1 MHGKCLC
8 MWNTTSLTMDYDES
22 SVKCTWWEFLSQ
34 RHSASSEEG
43 LFPLPVAVML
53 HLSFTRFHH
62 WTILFLTWALKKWT
76 KKKVKN
82 EICRLKFRF
91 SALQT
96 QWWKKSKQIC
106 VLLFHLLWPMHVFPL
121 LFVSLSLCPALWQAN
136 HNCLSNHSIISLLWL
151 VVSLSSL
158 VQFIQETQINML
170 CLTWSM
176 SFYFCCHWEV
186 QSNTLIMHD
195 FRSWP
200 MFKT

>member
-1 MHGKCLC
+1 MYL
-8 MWNTTSLTMDYDES
+8 MRISLPETQCFLWGRPLS
-22 SVKCTWWEFLSQ
+22 S
-34 RHSASSEEG
+34 SSSCHAPP
-43 LFPLPVAVML
+43 LLHPIPPLNHPLP
-53 HLSFTRFHH
+53 HLS
-62 WTILFLTWALKKWT
+62 LKKQT
-76 KKKVKN
+76 NVKN
-82 EICRLKFRF
+82 EICKLKFRF

-158 VQFIQETQINML
+158 AQFIQDTQINML

-186 QSNTLIMHD
+186 QSNTLIMHN